1 MADLDKARTTPLEHA
16 AWRRGVLAVLTATGV
31 VLCLTIA
38 AAFVPALTWSV
49 ALAVSLQKPYGSLE
63 RRLKRPALAAAV
75 ATVLVLLV
83 VVIPVVL
90 LVWNL
95 SGEVAGLAKQ
105 VQSGA
110 AQSWAQGMLAKY
122 PRLQHGL
129 DGATQAM
136 DVQGSSKAAAGWLAG
151 KLQGLLSGG
160 VRTVTQMAVTLYAL
174 FFLFKDGGEA
184 RAAARSVLPMAPEQA
199 DHLLHRMAESMQATI
214 LGSLSIAAIQGTLGG
229 LAFFALGVPQAAVWA
244 VVMAMMAT
252 IPSLGTFVV
261 WAPVAMYL
269 ALSGSLVKAALLTGW
284 GMAVIGSVDNFLYPT
299 LVSRRLQVHPLAA
312 FFAVLGGV
320 ALFGISG
327 LVLGPLTLV
336 TTMEL
341 IRLWDRKAFRVGDSA
356 AGQTG
361 RAG

>member
-1 MADLDKARTTPLEHA
+1 MVDPNKPQASEQQHT
-16 AWRRGVLAVLTATGV
+16 AWRPGVLAVVTAIGV
-31 VLCLTIA
+31 ALCFLIA
-38 AAFVPALTWSV
+38 ASFVPAITWSV
-49 ALAVSLQKPYGSLE
+49 ALAVSLQKPYGWLE
-63 RRLKRPALAAAV
+63 RKLKRPALSAV
-75 ATVLVLLV
+75 IGTVLVLLV

-95 SGEVAGLAKQ
+95 SGEVAGLAQQ

-110 AQSWAQGMLAKY
+110 AQSWAQGMLTRY
-122 PRLQHGL
+122 PRVQHL
-129 DGATQAM
+129 LHGATHTMNLQN
-136 DVQGSSKAAAGWLAG
+136 SSKAAAGWLAG
-151 KLQGLLSGG
+151 KLQTVVSGG
-160 VRTVTQMAVTLYAL
+160 LRTVTQMAVTLYAL
-174 FFLFKDGGEA
+174 FFLFKDGGQA
-184 RAAARSVLPMAPEQA
+184 RAALKSVLPMEPGQA
-199 DHLLHRMAESMQATI
+199 DHLLHRMADSMQATI
-214 LGSLSIAAIQGTLGG
+214 LGSLTIAAIQGTLGG

-261 WAPVAMYL
+261 WAPVAIYL

-284 GMAVIGSVDNFLYPT
+284 GVAVIGSVDNFLYPT

-341 IRLWDRKAFRVGDSA
+341 LRLWNRNAFRVGGSDTA
-356 AGQTG
+356 A
-361 RAG
+361 